1 MKFKIKKHLIIK
13 NDKITHSI
21 KYENTVF
28 KEGN

>member
-1 MKFKIKKHLIIK
+1 MKFKIKKHVVVK
-13 NDKITHSI
+13 NDKLAHGI